1 MINDT
6 ERGSAPDKYH
16 PYIQTSYI
24 YIYIQHGESITN
36 RQNCLLLKQT
46 IEGEGQNT
54 VNTYKYHIHTNR
66 QNCLL
71 LKQTIEGEGQ
81 NTVNQL
87 HG

>member
-1 MINDT
+1 MQALVGLQEPCART
-6 ERGSAPDKYH
+6 L
-16 PYIQTSYI
+16 YIYIYI

-66 QNCLL
+66 RNCLL